1 MRSSARRSMCS
12 AILTLQAVV
21 LFLTGV
27 VSIGLTDVG
36 ATVALSMG
44 LGLALACVL
53 VAALLRK
60 EWAYWLGWA
69 IQVVSIGLGVL
80 VPLMYFLGVVFAA
93 LWGAAYFLGA
103 KIDREKAE
111 RAVLE
116 EHWRAEHPG

>member
-1 MRSSARRSMCS
+1 MCS